1 MAIFFYNVYKLYD
14 ATVMQFQPSLL
25 TPFLALFTNAQS
37 ITFPDINIPS
47 IPDTA
52 SFAPSADLT
61 NGKSSS
67 SSSSYSSS
75 SSSFADG
82 QGSTNI
88 QQVSTTCDSDANC
101 ETRVNGIVN
110 GTAVGA
116 TTLGTSTV
124 RIIST
129 STIPGAS
136 GISHQSEETAG
147 PVRNGGLLGG
157 NADLTTSGTA
167 GSTVIVTETAT
178 AKPTGVARV
187 QDMSSEARRGIGRMG
202 NVITLALGIAIGAL
216 VL

>member
-1 MAIFFYNVYKLYD
+1 
-14 ATVMQFQPSLL
+14 MQFQPSIL

-47 IPDTA
+47 IPGTS
-52 SFAPSADLT
+52 SFAPSTDMT
-61 NGKSSS
+61 NGKS

-82 QGSTNI
+82 KGSSNI

-129 STIPGAS
+129 STIPAAS
-136 GISHQSEETAG
+136 GISQQSEETVA
-147 PVRNGGLLGG
+147 PVRDGGLLGG
-157 NADLTTSGTA
+157 NAELTTSGTA
-167 GSTVIVTETAT
+167 GRTVIVTETAT

-187 QDMSSEARRGIGRMG
+187 QDVSSGASRGMGRMG
-202 NVITLALGIAIGAL
+202 NVMTLALGIAMGAL
-216 VL
+216 AL

>member
-1 MAIFFYNVYKLYD
+1 M
-14 ATVMQFQPSLL
+14 TFQSSIL

-52 SFAPSADLT
+52 SFAPSTDIT
-61 NGKSSS
+61 NGKS

-88 QQVSTTCDSDANC
+88 QQVSTTCDSDENC

-110 GTAVGA
+110 GTAAGA

-129 STIPGAS
+129 STVPGAS
-136 GISHQSEETAG
+136 GISQQSEETAG

-187 QDMSSEARRGIGRMG
+187 QDVSSEARRGIGRTG
-202 NVITLALGIAIGAL
+202 NIITLALGIAIGAL